1 MDLNLKNQLELP
13 LYSIDSKKES
23 LIKLLKRI
31 AEIPSPTGSERK
43 KINFLK
49 NELNDLGFK
58 EAKIDKIGNCI
69 LEIPGITSA
78 THKKTILV
86 VAHADTACDP
96 GEKHKITEDKKY
108 LYGHGICDNSA
119 GVTALLTTIK
129 LLKEYH
135 IKLPA
140 NLIFGFT
147 VGEEG
152 LGGKRGMKQIMKDHG
167 NKIDAVINVESHNI
181 GRVTNQVI
189 AQFRC
194 LIEVSTKQGG
204 HSFRNFGM
212 PNTNVILAGI
222 ISDFSKSKIRQIGG
236 KTTFNVAQFKSEGTI
251 NSIPTN
257 ASALFEIRSENK
269 ASFKSTKN
277 KFLSIVSRYKK
288 MFPQASITID
298 KYADVDVVGF
308 PKTHKLYKLI
318 IDVQKTLGIESK
330 IDSGNTDG
338 DVSLALGIPTVTIG
352 TSIGF
357 NTHSLGEYMEKD
369 PFMLGIK
376 QVFLVVNSVMNNI

>member
-1 MDLNLKNQLELP
+1 MIATP
-13 LYSIDSKKES
+13 LSSIDAKEKS
-23 LIKLLKRI
+23 ILRLLVQI
-31 AEIPSPTGSERK
+31 AQIPSPTGSEEK
-43 KINFLK
+43 KIIFLK
-49 NELNDLGFK
+49 NKLKELGFRTG
-58 EAKIDKIGNCI
+58 KIDEAGNCI
-69 LEIPGITSA
+69 LEIPGITSV
-78 THKKTILV
+78 THKKTILI

-96 GEKHKITEDKKY
+96 GERHKITEDKKY
-108 LYGHGICDNSA
+108 LYGHGVCDNSA
-119 GVTALLTTIK
+119 GIAALLTTIK
-129 LLKEYH
+129 LLKEFH
-135 IKLPA
+135 LKLPA

-147 VGEEG
+147 VEEEG

-167 NKIDAVINVESHNI
+167 RKIDAVINVESHNI

-194 LIEVSTKQGG
+194 LIDVSTKQGG

-212 PNTNVILAGI
+212 PNTNVILARI
-222 ISDFSKSKIRQIGG
+222 ISDFSKSKIHQIGG
-236 KTTFNVAQFKSEGTI
+236 KTTFNVAQLKSEGTI

-269 ASFKSTKN
+269 TSFKSAKN
-277 KFLSIVSRYKK
+277 KFLSIVNNYKK

-308 PKTHKLYKLI
+308 PKTHKLYKLV
-318 IDVQKTLGIESK
+318 IDAQKQLGIESK

-357 NTHSLGEYMEKD
+357 NTHSLNEYMEKD
-369 PFMLGIK
+369 PFILGIK
-376 QVFLVVNSVMNNI
+376 QVFLVVSSVTNGI